1 MEKAYIFSHLFFH
14 GGKMISK
21 IDSKGRVYI
30 PKSMRKRIHG
40 EVYLVETPE
49 GILIIPKPENPIEEL
64 EKIGKSL
71 PEKSIEELK
80 REILKQALEEL
91 Q

>member
-1 MEKAYIFSHLFFH
+1 
-14 GGKMISK
+14 MISK

-30 PKSMRKRIHG
+30 
-40 EVYLVETPE
+40 
-49 GILIIPKPENPIEEL
+49 PIEEL